1 MNQPADPA
9 APPSPKGPA
18 DPPQAARIAHS
29 FSHHGITIED
39 PYHWLK
45 DDGYPE
51 VSDPEILRYLQAEN
65 AYFESAMA
73 PHQGLVDE
81 LFTEIKNRQPPE
93 EASVPYREGDY
104 WYQWRFEKDAQ
115 YRLWLRAPAGPEDG
129 ALPDLPAEN
138 WQIMLN
144 EPELAAESEYFS
156 LGSLAVSRNG
166 RYLAWSADVS
176 GAERFTLHITDLET
190 GVLLDEPIEATL
202 GSPVWAADNE
212 HLFYVVVN
220 DSWRPFEVRRHRLG
234 EPLSNDKVIYTESA
248 ESFFV
253 GLDETQSEAYLLI
266 TSGDHVTS
274 EVRYLKAS
282 EPDSPPQLMSPRRQ
296 GHEYD
301 VDHREDRFYI
311 RSNRQHKNF
320 SLHSAPEA
328 APEEA
333 NWQTLLAGTDTR
345 YLMGHLCFKD
355 YLITSERIE
364 GLDQV
369 AIRRYDS
376 ERMHYLEFPEA
387 AYSADWGT
395 NPQYDAHTLRLHYE
409 SMVTPDTVF
418 DYQIEQRT
426 LITRKVQ
433 EIPTG
438 YEAAD
443 YATERMFAVARDGVR
458 IPVSLVYR
466 RGFPKDGSAPLYLYG
481 YGAYGHAIPPGFS
494 ASRLSLLNRGF
505 AFAIAHIR
513 GGDDMG
519 YGWYEDGKLDK
530 RNNTFNDFVDVANFL
545 VEEGF
550 STAGRLVISGGSAGG
565 ELMGAAV
572 NQAPQLWGAVV
583 AHVPFVDV
591 LNTMLDT
598 SLPLTPIEWP
608 EWGNPIE
615 DKAAFN
621 LIRSYSPY
629 DQLQAGDY
637 PCMLVTAGLNDPRV
651 TYWEPAK
658 YVAKLRTLKTDKN
671 WLLLKTNM
679 DAGHRG
685 QSGRF
690 DALKEIAEEYAFF
703 LVSLGLAD

>member
-93 EASVPYREGDY
+93 EASVPFREGDY

-234 EPLSNDKVIYTESA
+234 EPLSNDKAIYTESA

-466 RGFPKDGSAPLYLYG
+466 RGFPKDRSAPLYLYG

-545 VEEGF
+545 VQEGF

-615 DKAAFN
+615 DKAAFE